1 MAKQTTRAKSAK
13 APTKRTTNSKQ
24 ATQAALRKQGSKAA
38 PTPIS
43 EARSARKNQ
52 ASAKPTQSSNGT
64 DAKLR
69 DQVREAF
76 QAGETRTQLRSRFN
90 LSYPQVYNMTK
101 DLGTQEHGRDRIIID
116 DPDRKGQRISR
127 KAAMQRD
134 FLAGMSVGDI
144 GRKYGVI
151 YQVAYQATAA
161 QLDAPEQPAKA
172 SKGAKAETAG
182 EKRRARKS

>member
-1 MAKQTTRAKSAK
+1 MAKQTSAKPAK
-13 APTKRTTNSKQ
+13 APAKRTTNTKR
-24 ATQAALRKQGSKAA
+24 ATQAAAKRIAGKA

-43 EARSARKNQ
+43 SAKSART
-52 ASAKPTQSSNGT
+52 AKAKAATPTRAAT
-64 DAKLR
+64 DPKLR
-69 DQVREAF
+69 DQVRAAF
-76 QAGETRTQLRSRFN
+76 EAGETRTQLRTRFK

-101 DLGTQEHGRDRIIID
+101 DLGNQEHGRDRIIIA
-116 DPDRKGQRISR
+116 DPDNKGRTISR

-161 QLDAPEQPAKA
+161 QLDAPEQPKAKA
-172 SKGAKAETAG
+172 AAKPKRPAKA
-182 EKRRARKS
+182 